1 MSTNLEARAWVKV
14 RADELRRNYTR
25 VTEAV
30 GAGVRVLPMV
40 KANAY
45 GLGVVEVVKCLEALD
60 PWGFGVATVQEGVE
74 IRRMGVQR
82 PIVVCSPVP
91 PGEIGPAVESGLELF
106 VSSLGTLKR
115 IEDEARAH
123 SCVAAVHLDVDT
135 GIGRSGFDWRTA
147 GEWVPRISEPR
158 EHVRWVGYSTH
169 LHSADE
175 DEASI
180 SEQWGRLGTA
190 LADLQGRGELLVHVL
205 NSAGIFRAPPF
216 TTALVRPGIFLYGGE
231 VGASNPSP
239 DPVVSV
245 HARVV
250 HLREVEAGTTAGY
263 GATYR
268 AARSERWATLSI
280 GYGDGLPRSLGNR
293 GSVLLH
299 GAFAPIIGRISMD
312 VTVVNITDLPEVS
325 LGDVAT
331 VLGSDGDGAITIDAL
346 AGLAGTIS
354 YEVLTGLA
362 ARLPRVWV

>member
-1 MSTNLEARAWVKV
+1 MKV

-25 VTEAV
+25 ITEAV
-30 GAGVRVLPMV
+30 GPGTRVLPMV

-45 GLGVVEVVKCLEALD
+45 GLGVGDAVRCLEALD
-60 PWGFGVATVQEGVE
+60 PWGYGVATVQEGIT
-74 IRRMGVQR
+74 IRQMGIQR
-82 PIVVCSPVP
+82 PVVVCSPVP
-91 PGEIGPAVESGLELF
+91 LGEVGPAVESGLELF
-106 VSSLGTLKR
+106 VSSLGSLER
-115 IEDEARAH
+115 IEDEARARAR
-123 SCVAAVHLDVDT
+123 VASVHLDVDT
-135 GIGRSGFDWRTA
+135 GIGRSGFDWRRA
-147 GEWVPRISEPR
+147 REWLPRISEPR
-158 EHVRWVGYSTH
+158 EHLRWVGYSTH

-175 DEASI
+175 DETSI
-180 SEQWGRLGTA
+180 EEQWGRLGTA

-231 VGASNPSP
+231 VGVAGPRP
-239 DPVVSV
+239 APVVSI

-250 HLREVEAGTTAGY
+250 HLREVEVGTTVGY

-268 AARSERWATLSI
+268 AVHPERWATLSI